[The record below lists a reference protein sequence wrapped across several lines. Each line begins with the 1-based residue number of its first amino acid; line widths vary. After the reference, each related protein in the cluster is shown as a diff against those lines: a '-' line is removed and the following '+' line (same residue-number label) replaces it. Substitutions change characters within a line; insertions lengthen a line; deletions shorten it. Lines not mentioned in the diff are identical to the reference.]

1 MGISREQEFW
11 RSCCRMLKLFLH
23 VAQQQDSRRKGGEM
37 TRERWRI
44 ICVYSRIHY
53 VHFYFGIICHQF
65 HLAITRFLFLF
76 LFFFV
81 CVCLCLLNIVVQTL
95 LCHLVS
101 CGTSES
107 LMSPVKQAPQKS
119 PSDTEGLVNSVPAR
133 SHQVNCLLLLSE
145 AGSSRSVGEMV
156 WKN

>member
-1 MGISREQEFW
+1 MFSVS
-11 RSCCRMLKLFLH
+11 SCRFMSLSS
-23 VAQQQDSRRKGGEM
+23 QTRRRDREM

-44 ICVYSRIHY
+44 VCVYYRIHY
-53 VHFYFGIICHQF
+53 VHFYFGVVCHF
-65 HLAITRFLFLF
+65 HLAITRFLF
-76 LFFFV
+76 FV
-81 CVCLCLLNIVVQTL
+81 LSFVCLCLLNIVVQTL

-133 SHQVNCLLLLSE
+133 SHQVNCFLLLSE
-145 AGSSRSVGEMV
+145 AGSSWSVGEMV
-156 WKN
+156 WKSWRQGGTCDLGAVC